1 MDKLLEL
8 RAELDRID
16 DQIVALYEARMRV
29 CAQVAD
35 YKIKNGKEVLDRS
48 REEQKL
54 QSVENKTTTEFNRE
68 AVRELYE
75 LLMDQSRRLQ
85 KKIIMELE

>member
-8 RAELDRID
+8 REELDRID

-29 CAQVAD
+29 CARVAD

-54 QSVENKTTTEFNRE
+54 QSVEEKTSNDFNRE

-75 LLMDQSRRLQ
+75 LLMEQSRRLQ
-85 KKIIMELE
+85 KKIISEAE